1 MRNVCGSIFIVAL
14 PLTRTFLMKAY
25 SIFDIQ
31 MCTFERNRVLFID
44 LSIYFLTF

>member
-1 MRNVCGSIFIVAL
+1 MEVFLLLRCPFL
-14 PLTRTFLMKAY
+14 MRTFLMKAY

-44 LSIYFLTF
+44 LAIYFLTF